1 MTKADFLTVPNFK
14 EKTVN
19 KIYPSLRDKIATISL
34 AELMNATN
42 IFGRGMGES
51 RLSAILEEYPDILT
65 MNASSEEKESLVRGI
80 EGFATKTANL
90 FVTRIPQFIEF
101 INETNLQSKLTQSE
115 SKVDESH
122 PLFGKKILLTGFRD
136 KALETEI
143 KARGG
148 KISSSASSKVF
159 IVLVPSID
167 ADTSKANEA
176 RKKNLT
182 LMTPEVFTKKY
193 L

>member
-1 MTKADFLTVPNFK
+1 MK
-14 EKTVN
+14 N
-19 KIYPSLRDKIATISL
+19 KIETISL

-42 IFGRGMGES
+42 IFGCGMGES
-51 RLSAILEEYPDILT
+51 RLSAILDEYPDILT
-65 MNASSEEKESLVRGI
+65 MDATTEEKETLVRGI
-80 EGFATKTANL
+80 EGFAAKTANL
-90 FVTRIPQFIEF
+90 FVTRIPQFMEF
-101 INETNLQSKLTQSE
+101 IRETNLQSKLTEAE
-115 SKVDESH
+115 SKIDESH

-148 KISSSASSKVF
+148 KISGSASSKVF
-159 IVLVPSID
+159 IVLVPTMD

-176 RKKNLT
+176 RKKKLT
-182 LMTPEVFTKKY
+182 LMTPEIFTKKY